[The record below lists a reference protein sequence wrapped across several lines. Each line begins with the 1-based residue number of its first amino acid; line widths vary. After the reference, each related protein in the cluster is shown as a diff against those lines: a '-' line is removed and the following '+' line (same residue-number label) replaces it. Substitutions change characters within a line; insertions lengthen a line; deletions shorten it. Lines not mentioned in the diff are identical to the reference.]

1 MDEVHDESDGVVR
14 YGKIKSFYKKK
25 RGKKRSAPIIR
36 LKGNWLV
43 KLGFHEGE
51 YVEINA
57 VKGVIHIKPI

>member
-14 YGKIKSFYKKK
+14 YGKVESLYRKKK
-25 RGKKRSAPIIR
+25 GMKRSVPIIR

-51 YVEINA
+51 YVEIHASN
-57 VKGVIHIKPI
+57 GIIFIKPI

>member
-14 YGKIKSFYKKK
+14 YGKIESLYRTKKG
-25 RGKKRSAPIIR
+25 RKRSAPIIR

-51 YVEINA
+51 YVEIHARN
-57 VKGVIHIKPI
+57 GVVFIKPI